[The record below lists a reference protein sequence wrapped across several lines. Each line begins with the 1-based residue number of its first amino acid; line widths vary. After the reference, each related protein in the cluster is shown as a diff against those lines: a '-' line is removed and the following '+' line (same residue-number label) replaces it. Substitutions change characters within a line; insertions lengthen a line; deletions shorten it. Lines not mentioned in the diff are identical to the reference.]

1 MSEWMMDRAILL
13 SASYPLIFEKLS
25 IAGVKCALA
34 LGKCSTVTVHQR
46 AVYPVGCPLIVSVN
60 AFSESSAT
68 IQQGSAAAGCN
79 QAHYVRHKPTCQPT
93 VEYEHADVSTAD

>member
-34 LGKCSTVTVHQR
+34 LRKCSTVTVHQR
-46 AVYPVGCPLIVSVN
+46 AVYPVIGDGR
-60 AFSESSAT
+60 T
-68 IQQGSAAAGCN
+68 
-79 QAHYVRHKPTCQPT
+79 
-93 VEYEHADVSTAD
+93 